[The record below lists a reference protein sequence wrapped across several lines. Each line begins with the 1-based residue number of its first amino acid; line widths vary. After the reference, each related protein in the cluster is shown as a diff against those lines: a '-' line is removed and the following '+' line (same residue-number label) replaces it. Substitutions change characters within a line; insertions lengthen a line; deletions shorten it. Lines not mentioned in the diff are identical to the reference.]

1 MNKRIKELAE
11 QAGFYFYDMH
21 DVDGEDLGETIEA
34 DSWTAAEKFADMI
47 IKECA
52 KVCYRTGVLEQ
63 DERTGWMYGD
73 AIQEHFGVE

>member
-1 MNKRIKELAE
+1 MGNSWRGAIADAWM
-11 QAGFYFYDMH
+11 QSDRDGDM
-21 DVDGEDLGETIEA
+21 DKMYIPGLF
-34 DSWTAAEKFADMI
+34 AEKFAELI

-63 DERTGWMYGD
+63 DERTGWVYGD

>member
-1 MNKRIKELAE
+1 MNERIKEMYNQCFVELE
-11 QAGFYFYDMH
+11 NDTPNIGFDF
-21 DVDGEDLGETIEA
+21 
-34 DSWTAAEKFADMI
+34 EKFAELI

-73 AIQEHFGVE
+73 AIQEHFGIE